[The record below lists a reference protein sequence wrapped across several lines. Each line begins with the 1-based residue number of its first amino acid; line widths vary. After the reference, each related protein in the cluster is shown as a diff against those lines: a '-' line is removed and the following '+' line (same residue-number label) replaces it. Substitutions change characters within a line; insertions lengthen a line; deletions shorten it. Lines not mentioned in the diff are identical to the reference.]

1 MNIYKL
7 KSIVIIITI
16 FISSLSFSQTNAE
29 MKEQSSNRLTKFDKE
44 LNIVYQKIMKNS
56 SGIKKENIRK
66 AQIAWLK
73 YRDLHC
79 ECESKEHEGGSLES
93 LIYIECLATMTKE
106 RVKQLKIFL

>member
-1 MNIYKL
+1 MCKKL
-7 KSIVIIITI
+7 TTLFLIL
-16 FISSLSFSQTNAE
+16 ISSVAFSQTNAE
-29 MKEQSSNRLTKFDKE
+29 MKEQSSNRLAKFDKE
-44 LNIVYQKIMKNS
+44 LNIVYQKIMKNT

-106 RVKQLKIFL
+106 RVKELKIFL